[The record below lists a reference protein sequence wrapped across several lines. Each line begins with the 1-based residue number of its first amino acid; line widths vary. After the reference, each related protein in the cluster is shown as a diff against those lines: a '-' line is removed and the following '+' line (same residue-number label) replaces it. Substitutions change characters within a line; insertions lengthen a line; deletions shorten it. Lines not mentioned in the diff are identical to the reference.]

1 MLIGVGNDLL
11 HIERM
16 AKTYERTGGRIAQRI
31 LGPQE
36 YQVFLARKDRN
47 AKRGLAYLCTRFAA
61 KEAFSKG
68 IGLGMRYPMTWQSV
82 QTLNDSTG
90 KPYLK
95 YSGALETFM
104 LERKWSAL
112 VTLTDEIE
120 MVSAVV
126 IVSQDI

>member
-1 MLIGVGNDLL
+1 MVVGIGNDLL

-16 AKTYERTGGRIAQRI
+16 VKTYERTGGRIAQRI

-36 YQVFLARKDRN
+36 YQVFLARKERN
-47 AKRGLAYLCTRFAA
+47 LKRGMAYLCTRFAA

-82 QTLNDSTG
+82 QTLNDPSG
-90 KPYLK
+90 KPYLLC
-95 YSGALETFM
+95 SGALETFM
-104 LERKWSAL
+104 QERQWSAL
-112 VTLTDEIE
+112 VTITDEVE

-126 IVSQDI
+126 IVTKSE